1 MRKILS
7 GLSSSFTEKRRDNIG
22 MKGNFPLPLI
32 DSALRRKFFIS
43 HWIRIVIPC
52 FIPLFILGTLAI
64 VITNQYIRYNVEQSN
79 ANQLNQL
86 NELAQVISSE
96 LDSLSLSF
104 DKDPK
109 ITLKLKSLL
118 SAPSFSYEDME
129 ALFYLKNV
137 LDVPANSKP
146 YIHSISV
153 YYENPYNRVLSSR
166 DGLTLINRSD
176 DTSWFERYNDLRS
189 RQEEMI
195 TEVRKIDAYGFDH
208 QSNHLVTIYKPFSYG
223 YPGYHKGLI
232 IMNVLPSY
240 FEALFDYFNELPGRY
255 FYIADKDGEPIMKSS
270 GFSQYIPLPSKGDSQ
285 DAATSASLSR
295 FEYAD
300 NLVNV
305 KQVPRLQWN
314 LISVVP
320 KDSLYSLPR
329 TIVYMT
335 VILSLFSLLLS
346 SVYALWI
353 TRRNYRQIAQIAG
366 ILESADRPAQPIPDI
381 PSKINDVYEWIIKS
395 ILETFLEHKYVKI
408 QLSERKTKMELLEL
422 KALQSQMNPHFL
434 YNTLHSIYWKTL
446 QLTGSPNDACR
457 MIEQLSDLMEYAV
470 RSKDDLVPLSMEI
483 AHVQSFIDI
492 QHSRF
497 PGRFDV
503 QWDIQQ
509 QAEACLVIKISLQP
523 LIENSIHYGLES
535 RDFLNIKV
543 KCRMKGTNLQ
553 VTILDNGTG
562 IPKERLEQI
571 RASFH
576 SESMQSDHVGL
587 SNTSKRL
594 SLQYG
599 PASLLRILSKPG
611 CATGITLTFPQAIEV
626 NDAANK

>member
-7 GLSSSFTEKRRDNIG
+7 GLSSSFMAKRRGNIG
-22 MKGNFPLPLI
+22 MKGTFQLPLI
-32 DSALRRKFFIS
+32 DSALRRKFFVS
-43 HWIRIVIPC
+43 HLMRILIPC
-52 FIPLFILGTLAI
+52 FIPLFILGTLTI

-146 YIHSISV
+146 FIHSISV

-166 DGLTLINRSD
+166 DGLTQINRSD

-189 RQEEMI
+189 RKEEMI

-270 GFSQYIPLPSKGDSQ
+270 GFTQYIPLPLREGSQ
-285 DAATSASLSR
+285 DGNASLSR

-300 NLVNV
+300 NLINV

-353 TRRNYRQIAQIAG
+353 TRRNYRQIVQIAS
-366 ILESADRPAQPIPDI
+366 ILESADRPAQPMPDI

-408 QLSERKTKMELLEL
+408 QLSERKAKMELLEL

-446 QLTGSPNDACR
+446 QLTGGPNDACR

-503 QWDIQQ
+503 LWDIQEG
-509 QAEACLVIKISLQP
+509 AEACHVIKISLQP

-535 RDFLNIKV
+535 REFLRIKV
-543 KCRMKGTNLQ
+543 KCRLKGNSLQ
-553 VTILDNGTG
+553 VTILDNGMGNRRSGLSKSAHPSCQSRCSPIMSDFLT
-562 IPKERLEQI
+562 
-571 RASFH
+571 RASGYPC
-576 SESMQSDHVGL
+576 STDQL
-587 SNTSKRL
+587 RCCA
-594 SLQYG
+594 SLASPG
-599 PASLLRILSKPG
+599 APRASLLRTHRPSR
-611 CATGITLTFPQAIEV
+611 LTMQ
-626 NDAANK
+626 

>member
-7 GLSSSFTEKRRDNIG
+7 GRSSSFTEKRRANTG
-22 MKGNFPLPLI
+22 MKNNFPLPLI

-43 HWIRIVIPC
+43 HLMRILLPC
-52 FIPLFILGTLAI
+52 FIPLLILGTLTI

-146 YIHSISV
+146 FIHSISV

-166 DGLTLINRSD
+166 DGLTVINQTD

-195 TEVRKIDAYGFDH
+195 TEVRKIGAYGFDH

-240 FEALFDYFNELPGRY
+240 FETLFDYFNELPGRY
-255 FYIADKDGEPIMKSS
+255 FYIADNTGEPIMKSS
-270 GFSQYIPLPSKGDSQ
+270 GFTHKVPLPQQENGQ
-285 DAATSASLSR
+285 DTAAALTRLSGQD
-295 FEYAD
+295 Y
-300 NLVNV
+300 LVNV
-305 KQVPRLQWN
+305 KVVPRLQWK
-314 LISVVP
+314 LVSVVP
-320 KDSLYSLPR
+320 KDSLYSLPY
-329 TIVYMT
+329 TIVYIT

-346 SVYALWI
+346 TVYALWT
-353 TRRNYRQIAQIAG
+353 TRNNYRQIVQIAS
-366 ILESADRPAQPIPDI
+366 ILESADQPAQPIPEI
-381 PSKINDVYEWIIKS
+381 PSKINDVYEWIVKS

-408 QLSERKTKMELLEL
+408 QLSERKAKMELLEL

-457 MIEQLSDLMEYAV
+457 MIEQLSDIMEYAV
-470 RSKDDLVPLSMEI
+470 RTKDDLVPLSKEI
-483 AHVQSFIDI
+483 AHVQSFISI

-497 PGRFDV
+497 PSRFEV
-503 QWDIQQ
+503 LWDIEPLT
-509 QAEACLVIKISLQP
+509 EACSVIKISLQP
-523 LIENSIHYGLES
+523 LIENSIHYGLET
-535 RDFLNIKV
+535 REFLRIKV
-543 KCRMKGTNLQ
+543 KCRMKDGALQ
-553 VTILDNGTG
+553 VTIIDNGTG
-562 IPKERLEQI
+562 IPADRLEQI
-571 RASFH
+571 RASFLT
-576 SESMQSDHVGL
+576 ESIQSDHVGL

-599 PASLLRILSKPG
+599 PASLLRILSKTG
-611 CATGITLTFPQAIEV
+611 CGTAITLTYPQSEAP
-626 NDAANK
+626 DAYAEPT